1 MKRLRTN
8 CFCHAG
14 TELASAP
21 FYAAVPLFDGRK
33 LRGSAYCQYL
43 LLSVIV
49 HTYRWSVKIN
59 DAHKCAHIV
68 NEKGV
73 NDRLRID
80 FVLTSFFKTIRY
92 CKTIVLRKQNVM
104 LFLTATVAYNLCGLA
119 EFQVSTIK
127 PIPKIE
133 SVLVRMVCPTRT
145 IRCSPIRI
153 LSTASS

>member
-14 TELASAP
+14 TELATAP
-21 FYAAVPLFDGRK
+21 RTIYGPSLDGRK

-104 LFLTATVAYNLCGLA
+104 LFFDCYSSLQPLWFGGRSGINYQASLYQKLNLY
-119 EFQVSTIK
+119 
-127 PIPKIE
+127 
-133 SVLVRMVCPTRT
+133 
-145 IRCSPIRI
+145 
-153 LSTASS
+153 